1 MIFNCIK
8 VVAVAVFAMVS
19 LNVSAQDLLA
29 RQAPIDKKLQAIDSV
44 ALIRQ
49 IKKEMAAYPAFGL
62 YPAWNNTRVH
72 AFGNTVVVPDT
83 FRIDM
88 TGFAMPT
95 TNTKITSKFG
105 PRRRRMHNG
114 IDVKVYIGD
123 TIRAA
128 FSGKVRMVK
137 YERRG
142 YGKYVVFRHENGLE
156 TIYGHLSKQMVSED
170 QYVEAGEVIGLGG
183 NTGRSTGSHL
193 HFETRF
199 LGQAINPAFLFDFEK
214 QDIVT
219 DTYLFKKG
227 NNRYRRSSSKAG
239 VVASNGDAQYY
250 KVRKGDSLSRISQKT
265 GVSIDRLCKLNGI
278 TRRTTL
284 RINQVLKCS

>member
-1 MIFNCIK
+1 MILKCIK
-8 VVAVAVFAMVS
+8 VVVVAAFALVS
-19 LNVSAQDLLA
+19 LNVSGQDLLA
-29 RQAPIDKKLQAIDSV
+29 RQAPIDRKLKAIDSV

-49 IKKEMAAYPAFGL
+49 IRKEMGAYPAYSL
-62 YPAWNNTRVH
+62 YPTWDNVRVH
-72 AFGNTVVVPDT
+72 AYGNTVVVPDT

-88 TGFAMPT
+88 NGFYMPT

-142 YGKYVVFRHENGLE
+142 YGQYIVIRHDNGLE
-156 TIYGHLSKQMVSED
+156 TIYGHLSKQLVNED

-199 LGQAINPAFLFDFEK
+199 LGQAINPALLFDFEK

-219 DTYLFKKG
+219 ESYLFKKG
-227 NNRYRRSSSKAG
+227 NNRYRRTGSTA
-239 VVASNGDAQYY
+239 VASGNNQYY
-250 KVRKGDSLSRISQKT
+250 KVRKGDSLGRISQRT

-278 TRRTTL
+278 SRRTTL
-284 RINQVLKCS
+284 RIGQVLRCS